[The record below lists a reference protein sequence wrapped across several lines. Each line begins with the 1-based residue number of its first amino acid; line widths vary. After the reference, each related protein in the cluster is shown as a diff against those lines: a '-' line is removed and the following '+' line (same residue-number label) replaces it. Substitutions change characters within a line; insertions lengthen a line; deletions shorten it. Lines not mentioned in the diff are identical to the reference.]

1 LKKAYLETLRISVD
15 RRSKTDLDAI
25 KLHIETWKNFG
36 KVPFP
41 RRHIEGNSIKYWM
54 PF

>member
-1 LKKAYLETLRISVD
+1 LREEFQLTGD
-15 RRSKTDLDAI
+15 HKTDLDAI